1 MYEEL
6 TYANLVAPLIEAVKE
21 IVARIDTQE
30 SHHQALLDEQKKI
43 NEAQQRE
50 IDTLKEQNREI
61 LKRLE
66 SLNFRENK

>member
-1 MYEEL
+1 
-6 TYANLVAPLIEAVKE
+6 VKE

-66 SLNFRENK
+66 SLNLRENK